1 VREVS
6 LCSVSPLLQVFREAH
21 ANNETSL
28 DYLFQLAVEMK
39 QLNLPW
45 ITDIEPVVPRRS

>member
-1 VREVS
+1 M
-6 LCSVSPLLQVFREAH
+6 LTCPP
-21 ANNETSL
+21 SL

-45 ITDIEPVVPRRS
+45 ITEIEPVVPRKA

>member
-1 VREVS
+1 MREVWIPYIYLQARES
-6 LCSVSPLLQVFREAH
+6 FLTCS
-21 ANNETSL
+21 SL

-45 ITDIEPVVPRRS
+45 ITDIEPVTPRKP